1 MKRTFIMMMICA
13 LAGLSAGTK
22 AQIQVS
28 AGPGAG
34 FGYAIHK
41 DRGNDPPGHFGL
53 LATSQIDMQFSRRFS
68 LLVWLDFYNSM
79 STGKVREE
87 DLYNG
92 KSGYRATLS
101 YLHLSPT
108 LKYCLPGSPFYV
120 FAGPGAG
127 FRTYGKVKT
136 GNRGFGTTENVPGI
150 KVRCDARFGA
160 GYDLFLSRKLTLSPF
175 AAFNAGLNSVLPDSD
190 WRIHALQAGV
200 VLRYGAF

>member
-1 MKRTFIMMMICA
+1 MKRIFVIMICA
-13 LAGLSAGTK
+13 LCGLSAATE

-34 FGYAIHK
+34 FSYAIHK
-41 DRGNDPPGHFGL
+41 DRGNDPPAHFGL
-53 LATSQIDMQFSRRFS
+53 LATSQIDMQFSSRFG

-92 KSGYRATLS
+92 RYGYRASVS

-108 LKYCLPGSPFYV
+108 LKFCLPGSPFYV

-127 FRTYGKVKT
+127 FRTVGKVKT
-136 GNRGFGTTENVPGI
+136 GNRGFGTTDAVPGM
-150 KVRCDARFGA
+150 KVRFDARFGA
-160 GYDLFLSRKLTLSPF
+160 GYDLFPSRKLTLTPF
-175 AAFNAGLNSVLPDSD
+175 AAFNAGLNTVIPDSD
-190 WRIHALQAGV
+190 WRIHALQAGI
-200 VLRYGAF
+200 VLRYAAF